1 MIGDTTNNTADT
13 IKNTAIDNIAIE
25 HDLARS
31 AWYDDVFGLWFGKH
45 AKSDVLFSGASGA
58 RFFQICH
65 DFSKKFRIP
74 PACSGDKPEVIINDD
89 AAMRWFSSVAMP
101 KLPGNAAC
109 KPTRWQMEKA
119 RRYLSSRHN
128 ELLAQ
133 ALMDAEEVA
142 ATGDHTRADRLAYD
156 ARQRYTAFKDS
167 TIECHEALHDED
179 AILALA
185 DSVKPFFTL
194 EGELGRQL
202 NSRLKP
208 DNFGVILANQKVGK
222 TTFLVNLAIRASYS
236 VPTLLISTGDE
247 TELKLNARIATN
259 LSCSV
264 TQPEYAGRFAVPVPD
279 CQHSAQGTCPLN
291 LAGEPRRGKS
301 WKLLIE
307 DGNTP
312 EDLAEG
318 AVPQARTINDNL
330 YEPCCRCFPNLPHD
344 GSRGAMEAEK
354 QRRRNWKSAV
364 WWQMLDVDL
373 ITKRKLK
380 ATKVKFRM
388 SCAGGGLRIMSF
400 PTDHLT
406 VEDLD
411 GILED
416 LDRRD
421 NFVPSVIVIDY
432 ADLMKQSDG
441 RSSDK
446 DHDGMRKIFEG
457 LSALRQKY
465 NNLIITAT
473 QTNRLGDEVE
483 THTLRTVGRSAKS
496 ADNCTWFLTIN
507 QVLAEKRAKIMRT
520 SMLYAREGD
529 CDPEQQAMCYR
540 WHEVQDGMAFSAP
553 IFMKI
558 KKGDYK
564 E

>member
-1 MIGDTTNNTADT
+1 MTKTN
-13 IKNTAIDNIAIE
+13 KNIAIDNIAME

-31 AWYDDVFGLWFGKH
+31 AWHDASFALWFGKH
-45 AKSDVLFSGASGA
+45 ARADVLFGGAAASA
-58 RFFQICH
+58 FFTTCH
-65 DFSKKFRIP
+65 DFAKKFKS
-74 PACSGDKPEVIINDD
+74 AAGSSGDKPSAVLSD
-89 AAMRWFSSVAMP
+89 AAALRWFSTVDMP
-101 KLPGNAAC
+101 KLPGGASH
-109 KPTRWQMEKA
+109 KPTTWQVEKA
-119 RRYLSSRHN
+119 KRYLSSRNN

-133 ALMDAEEVA
+133 ALLAAEEVA
-142 ATGDHTRADRLAYD
+142 ATGDHIRADRLAYE

-167 TIECHEALHDED
+167 TIECREAMHDEE
-179 AILALA
+179 AILDLA
-185 DSVKPFFTL
+185 TSVKPFFTL
-194 EGELGRQL
+194 EGELGRLL

-222 TTFLVNLAIRASYS
+222 TTFLVNLAIRASYN

-264 TQPEYAGRFAVPVPD
+264 TQPEYAGTFAVPVPD

-301 WKLLIE
+301 WRTLIE

-318 AVPQARTINDNL
+318 AVPLARTINDNL

-344 GSRGAMEAEK
+344 GSKEAVEAEK
-354 QRRRNWKSAV
+354 QKRRNWRSAT
-364 WWQMLDVDL
+364 WWQMLDVGL
-373 ITKRKLK
+373 ITRKKLK
-380 ATKVKFRM
+380 ATKVKYRM
-388 SCAGGGLRIMSF
+388 NCAEGGLRIMSF
-400 PTDHLT
+400 PTGKLS
-406 VEDLD
+406 VYDLE
-411 GILED
+411 GILDD

-421 NFVPSVIVIDY
+421 NFVPSVIVVDY
-432 ADLMKQSDG
+432 ADLMKQEEG

-446 DHDGMRKIFEG
+446 DHDGMRQIFEG

-465 NNLIITAT
+465 NNLVLTAT
-473 QTNRLGDEVE
+473 QTNRIGDEVE

-507 QVLAEKRAKIMRT
+507 QTLPERRAKLMRT
-520 SMLYAREGD
+520 SVLYAREGGF
-529 CDPEQQAMCYR
+529 DPEQQALCYQ

-553 IFMKI
+553 IFMKV

-564 E
+564 D